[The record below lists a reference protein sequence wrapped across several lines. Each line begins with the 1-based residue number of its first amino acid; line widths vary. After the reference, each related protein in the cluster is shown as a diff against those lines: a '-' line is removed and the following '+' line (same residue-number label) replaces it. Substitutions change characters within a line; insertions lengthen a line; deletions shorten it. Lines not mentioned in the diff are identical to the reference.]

1 MTRSANHWP
10 AFVVLFA
17 ALLIACFGR
26 FIMLMG
32 AYQQELRFPE
42 DAAQKDINEDA
53 SARHLPDFK
62 N

>member
-10 AFVVLFA
+10 AFVDLLA
-17 ALLIACFGR
+17 APLIASLGG
-26 FIMLMG
+26 FIMPAG
-32 AYQQELRFPE
+32 AYQQKLRFPE
-42 DAAQKDINEDA
+42 DAEQKNINEDA